1 MAAPVL
7 HPTLEPGVVLNRQA
21 RVALASV
28 STLKRPRCFA
38 VGPAGSGKTTLLTRC
53 SHLLQDAGRRV
64 RFLDGGTDP
73 ARVPAAEVLL
83 VDDLHLLEADRLAA
97 VLARASDPEAAL
109 LVAMRPWPRP
119 DLALDIARCLDREA
133 PPVVLGQVARSDVL
147 AHLDDAGATL
157 AEGCLTHILDA
168 TGGVTWLVTH
178 ALAAHD
184 ERDCAHDPG
193 HTALRRAVEAQVTH
207 RLDTVPEPLRRAVE
221 QLCVDH
227 PEARLPLLTATTAGD
242 TLEHGHAEGLLLRN
256 GEAVPVVRAAA
267 RASLPAHRRHE
278 LESRLDGA
286 DLRVRQA
293 LDAWAAGDLDA
304 AASVVESLPPD
315 TEPTSPG
322 TVTGLVASVW
332 AARSMMSTAS
342 DVFRAA
348 RPLDAADATVA
359 LLAHVGAGHAD
370 RVPSAPQPAPDGAP
384 STVQIALELLDRGL
398 RASLEADPPAGA
410 LTDLVRAA
418 DLHGSADP
426 DRPLPELPAVVTAS
440 VALGT
445 GHITTAQ
452 QVVDAAVA
460 RTPAGAWSR
469 RRLVLWQAWLALQ
482 NERPADARASLAAAE
497 RLPGTVS
504 PRDTLLLEAVRV
516 GLVRRH
522 DTVAALETAWRD
534 SLERVRH
541 LDVDLYTAL
550 PLTTLLTAAARVGD
564 ATTLAPQA
572 ARLEEILRE
581 LGSPPAWATHVWWAG
596 VQQGILLNEPER
608 LAPHARA
615 LVAAAPAH
623 PLARVMA
630 HAGGVWMS
638 VLGGKVDA
646 DAVEEAARSLAA
658 AGLAWD
664 GARLAGH
671 GSRRT
676 EDRRVVARL
685 LAVAR
690 ELHRESAPRA
700 EESTRTGAP
709 EATGVLSQREW
720 DVAVLV
726 LQGKTYNE
734 IGASI
739 FISPKTVEHHVAH
752 IRRRLGATSRSD
764 LMAKLRV
771 LVEEDRDASP

>member
-1 MAAPVL
+1 M
-7 HPTLEPGVVLNRQA
+7 
-21 RVALASV
+21 
-28 STLKRPRCFA
+28 
-38 VGPAGSGKTTLLTRC
+38 
-53 SHLLQDAGRRV
+53 
-64 RFLDGGTDP
+64 
-73 ARVPAAEVLL
+73 
-83 VDDLHLLEADRLAA
+83 
-97 VLARASDPEAAL
+97 
-109 LVAMRPWPRP
+109 
-119 DLALDIARCLDREA
+119 
-133 PPVVLGQVARSDVL
+133 
-147 AHLDDAGATL
+147 
-157 AEGCLTHILDA
+157 
-168 TGGVTWLVTH
+168 
-178 ALAAHD
+178 
-184 ERDCAHDPG
+184 
-193 HTALRRAVEAQVTH
+193 
-207 RLDTVPEPLRRAVE
+207 
-221 QLCVDH
+221 
-227 PEARLPLLTATTAGD
+227 
-242 TLEHGHAEGLLLRN
+242 
-256 GEAVPVVRAAA
+256 
-267 RASLPAHRRHE
+267 
-278 LESRLDGA
+278 
-286 DLRVRQA
+286 
-293 LDAWAAGDLDA
+293 
-304 AASVVESLPPD
+304 
-315 TEPTSPG
+315 
-322 TVTGLVASVW
+322 
-332 AARSMMSTAS
+332 
-342 DVFRAA
+342 
-348 RPLDAADATVA
+348 
-359 LLAHVGAGHAD
+359 
-370 RVPSAPQPAPDGAP
+370 
-384 STVQIALELLDRGL
+384 
-398 RASLEADPPAGA
+398 
-410 LTDLVRAA
+410 
-418 DLHGSADP
+418 
-426 DRPLPELPAVVTAS
+426 
-440 VALGT
+440 
-445 GHITTAQ
+445 
-452 QVVDAAVA
+452 
-460 RTPAGAWSR
+460 
-469 RRLVLWQAWLALQ
+469 LWQAWLALQ